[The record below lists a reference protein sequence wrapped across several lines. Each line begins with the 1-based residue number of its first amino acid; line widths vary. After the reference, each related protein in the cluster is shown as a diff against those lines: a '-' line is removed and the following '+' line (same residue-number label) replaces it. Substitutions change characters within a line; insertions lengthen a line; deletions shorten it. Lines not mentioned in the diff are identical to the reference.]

1 MRSKLEV
8 AKKIA
13 NVTNLEPDVPGA
25 GWAGTLCQKYPYKA
39 RKNVWKKPLDTMII
53 TIFQCKLAKK
63 IKKILADFKDLPGW
77 KNDIPSN
84 VSNQKNN
91 AS

>member
-1 MRSKLEV
+1 MAISFTIRFVSYCKWSVFATQLNSEHSV
-8 AKKIA
+8 KNIHIRQ
-13 NVTNLEPDVPGA
+13 E
-25 GWAGTLCQKYPYKA
+25 
-39 RKNVWKKPLDTMII
+39 KNVWKKPLDTMII

-63 IKKILADFKDLPGW
+63 IKRIPADFKDLPGW

-91 AS
+91 AM